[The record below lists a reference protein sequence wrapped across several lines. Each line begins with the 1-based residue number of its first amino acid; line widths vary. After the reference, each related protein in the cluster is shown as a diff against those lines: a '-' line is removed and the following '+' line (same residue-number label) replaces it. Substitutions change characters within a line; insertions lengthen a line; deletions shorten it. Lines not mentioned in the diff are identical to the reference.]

1 VALSY
6 TGANTVNKLSFDGGT
21 TFALPGVWGAPGSGA
36 ANTDSRFTGT
46 GLLNVTTGL
55 VQPASTTISNIIGTT
70 LTYGGGAGSQFVL
83 MKSTS
88 VAAPLSGWTRV
99 NTNFTTPGTFTVPAG
114 SEAAAFYR
122 IKSE

>member
-1 VALSY
+1 MSVF
-6 TGANTVNKLSFDGGT
+6 GNTYS
-21 TFALPGVWGAPGSGA
+21 AP
-36 ANTDSRFTGT
+36 T
-46 GLLNVTTGL
+46 L
-55 VQPASTTISNIIGTT
+55 ASATISNIIGTT

-83 MKSTS
+83 VKSTN

-99 NTNFTTPGTFTVPAG
+99 HTNLATPGTFTVPAG